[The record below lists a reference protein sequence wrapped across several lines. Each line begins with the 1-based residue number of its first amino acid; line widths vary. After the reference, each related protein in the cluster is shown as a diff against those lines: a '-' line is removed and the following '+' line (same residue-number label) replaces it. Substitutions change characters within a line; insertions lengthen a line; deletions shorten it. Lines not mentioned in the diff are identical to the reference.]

1 MEQQT
6 ETRNYF
12 LETITF
18 SLAKKDLFFIGQ
30 TLSTKYVN
38 SDIAPFINNINRSCV
53 DATDLDIDVVIT
65 LTIEQLF
72 SIIDKLGKEPEFYY
86 AQFNKEINDTLS
98 QAISEIEDD
107 ELKNFII
114 DNLSIRRTSIDNH
127 KTNLINQYIKTQGL

>member
-38 SDIAPFINNINRSCV
+38 SDIAPLGSHNDEERSKV
-53 DATDLDIDVVIT
+53 
-65 LTIEQLF
+65 
-72 SIIDKLGKEPEFYY
+72 
-86 AQFNKEINDTLS
+86 
-98 QAISEIEDD
+98 
-107 ELKNFII
+107 
-114 DNLSIRRTSIDNH
+114 R
-127 KTNLINQYIKTQGL
+127 